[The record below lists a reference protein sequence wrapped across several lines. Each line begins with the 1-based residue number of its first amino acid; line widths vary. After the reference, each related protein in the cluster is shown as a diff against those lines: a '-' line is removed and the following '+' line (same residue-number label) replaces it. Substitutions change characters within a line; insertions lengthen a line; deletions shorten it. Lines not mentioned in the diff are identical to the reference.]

1 MRTEAVLSGIR
12 ELFPPHR
19 RCVLL
24 GVGNE
29 LCRDDYAGMA
39 VVRKLKEQGEFPG
52 FLAVEGGSA
61 PENVT
66 GVITEFHPD
75 AVIVVDAAF
84 CGLNP
89 GEYTVLSPDRITGK
103 TFSTHMLPLPVMLSY
118 LEAAC
123 GCVSAYIGMEP
134 FCVEQGIGM
143 DPAVADG
150 VNKLAEE
157 ILAILREP

>member
-1 MRTEAVLSGIR
+1 MRTEAVLSGIL

-39 VVRKLKEQGEFPG
+39 VVHKLKEQGEFPG

-84 CGLNP
+84 CGLRP

-103 TFSTHMLPLPVMLSY
+103 TFFHPYAAPACDALLSGSCLRLCFGLY
-118 LEAAC
+118 RDGTVQC
-123 GCVSAYIGMEP
+123 GTGDRHGPRGCGR
-134 FCVEQGIGM
+134 G
-143 DPAVADG
+143 
-150 VNKLAEE
+150 
-157 ILAILREP
+157 